1 MKGPMLN
8 VEEIRPVWAEINLDH
23 LRNNIIE
30 IRKLVKKETLIC
42 AVVKADAYGHGA
54 KVVTKTLLENGVDRL
69 AVGTLSEAIELRK
82 IGYDVPL
89 MILGYTPEVQGKEV
103 LNYNIISAVYSY
115 KQACQF
121 SQIATKEGKTM
132 TLHIKVDTGMSRL
145 GFQVEEKYI
154 EEIKKIFYLPNIN
167 VEGIFTHFATA
178 DEGDKSFTRE
188 QFGKFSKLVKVLE
201 EDGYKIPI
209 KHVSNSAAVI
219 DLPEMNLDM
228 VRPGIILYG
237 LYPSEEVDN
246 RKLKLKPVMQLKA
259 KVSHVKTLSKDR
271 GVGYGLEY
279 KTDGE
284 RKIITLPVGYAD
296 GFSRRLSGEIEVIA
310 KDKRM
315 PIVGRICMDQC
326 MADAT
331 GMDIDIEDE
340 VTLFSD
346 IVGSGNTFDDIARK
360 LGTINYEILC
370 MIGRR
375 VPRAYIK
382 DNEIIYI
389 QDNLLI

>member
-1 MKGPMLN
+1 MLN
-8 VEEIRPVWAEINLDH
+8 VEKVRPVWVEINLDH
-23 LRNNIIE
+23 IKHNIME
-30 IRKLVKKETLIC
+30 VRKLIKKETLVC

-82 IGYDVPL
+82 AGYEVPL
-89 MILGYTPEVQGKEV
+89 MILGYTPEAQGEEV

-115 KQACQF
+115 EQAYNF
-121 SQIATKEGKTM
+121 SKIATKQGKSM

-145 GFQVEEKYI
+145 GFQVGRKDI
-154 EEIKKIFYLPNIN
+154 EEIKKIFHLPNIK

-178 DEGDKSFTRE
+178 DEEDKSFTKE
-188 QFGKFSKLVKVLE
+188 QFNQFNNLVKALE
-201 EDGYKIPI
+201 RDGYKIPI
-209 KHVSNSAAVI
+209 KHVSNSAAII

-237 LYPSEEVDN
+237 LYPSQQVK
-246 RKLKLKPVMQLKA
+246 RKSLDLKPVMQLKA

-271 GVGYGLEY
+271 GVGYGLVYRTE
-279 KTDGE
+279 GE

-296 GFSRRLSGEIEVIA
+296 GFSRMLTGKIEVLV
-310 KDKRM
+310 KDNKV

-331 GMDIDIEDE
+331 GLDIDIGQE
-340 VTLFSD
+340 VTLFSSV
-346 IVGSGNTFDDIARK
+346 VGSGNTFDDIAEK
-360 LGTINYEILC
+360 LGTINYEVLC

-375 VPRAYIK
+375 VPRAYMQHNK
-382 DNEIIYI
+382 LVYI